1 MRVLHLSDTH
11 LTGDGALHRMGID
24 AAEALAGLLAHLAP
38 LRRIDLVVV
47 TGDVADDG
55 SPGAYRLAR
64 DMIGAF
70 AAERGAPLV
79 FTTGNADDRDAFAE
93 VLGSGH
99 LDTGPRGSAFH
110 EAAIDAVHSPE
121 RAAATAHDGV
131 RLITLDTLVPGK
143 VHGRIGAAQLDWL
156 RGLLAA
162 PAPRGTVLAFHHPPI
177 RFPNAV
183 QDPATLINPGDLAEA
198 IEGTDVRVILCGHY
212 HLQLAG
218 RLGDAMVWTGPA
230 VVNRRDLSCGDEAIR
245 YVHGSAATLI
255 DLADLRAPVFHTLQ
269 PGDTLREM
277 GGEQL
282 REALRHLGPED

>member
-11 LTGDGALHRMGID
+11 LTGDGSRHRTGVD
-24 AAEALAGLLAHLAP
+24 AAEALTGLLAHLEP

-55 SPGAYRLAR
+55 SAGAYRLAR
-64 DMIGAF
+64 DLIGAF
-70 AAERGAPLV
+70 ASERGAPAV
-79 FTTGNADDRDAFAE
+79 FTTGNADDRDAFTE

-99 LDTGPRGSAFH
+99 LDLDLRDRAV
-110 EAAIDAVHSPE
+110 DAVHSPE
-121 RAAATAHDGV
+121 RAAASAVDGV

-143 VHGRIGAAQLDWL
+143 VHGRISAAQLSWL

-183 QDPATLINPGDLAEA
+183 QEPPTLANPGDLADA
-198 IEGTDVRVILCGHY
+198 IAGTDVRVILSGHY

-218 RLGDAMVWTGPA
+218 RLGGAAVWTGPA
-230 VVNRRDLSCGDEAIR
+230 VVNRRDLSCGDEAVR
-245 YVHGSAATLI
+245 YVRGSAATLI
-255 DLADLRAPVFHTLQ
+255 DLADLDAPVFHTLQ
-269 PGDTLREM
+269 AGETIAEIGGDE
-277 GGEQL
+277 L
-282 REALRHLGPED
+282 REALRHTSPED